1 MSQLFTAIKFR
12 SAAIIVAGIL
22 LIAFCESY
30 ESAANVTDH
39 KQADSLRHNKDSVG
53 WPATFGFGRVATTA
67 EITAWDIDVRPDGKG
82 LPAGS
87 GSVANGKALYA
98 IKCFAC
104 HGVTGEDVPGV
115 KLPAP
120 ALVSD
125 TTFKGR
131 KVNTVGNY
139 WPYASTVFDYIRRTM
154 PYNAPGSLTDN
165 EVYAVTAFLLS
176 ANKIIGP
183 DAVLNAQS
191 LPKVVMPAQKYYIE
205 DDRKGGP
212 EVK

>member
-1 MSQLFTAIKFR
+1 MHQLFATTRFR
-12 SAAIIVAGIL
+12 SIAIISTGIL

-30 ESAANVTDH
+30 EFDAKEVGY
-39 KQADSLRHNKDSVG
+39 KQVDSLKHNKDSVG
-53 WPATFGFGRVATTA
+53 WPVTFGFGRVATTA

-82 LPAGS
+82 LPIGS

-98 IKCFAC
+98 VKCFAC
-104 HGVTGEDVPGV
+104 HGVTGEETPGV

-131 KVNTVGNY
+131 KVNTIGNY
-139 WPYASTVFDYIRRTM
+139 WPYASTVFDYIRRSM
-154 PYNAPGSLTDN
+154 PYNAPGSLTNN

-176 ANKIIGP
+176 ANKIIDP
-183 DAVLNAQS
+183 DAVIDAQS
-191 LPKVVMPAQKYYIE
+191 LPKIVMPAQKYYIK